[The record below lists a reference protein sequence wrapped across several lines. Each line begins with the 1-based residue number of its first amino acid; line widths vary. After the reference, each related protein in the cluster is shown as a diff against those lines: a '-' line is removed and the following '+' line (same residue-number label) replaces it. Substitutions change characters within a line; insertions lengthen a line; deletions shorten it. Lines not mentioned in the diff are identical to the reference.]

1 MSRNCGHFHSY
12 SWPSPFN
19 SFSCQTPFW
28 HSKRCPS
35 AVLLQ
40 VLLLCSNHSDN
51 VVLVIAGD
59 VCNTQLSRDNFV
71 FDVAASQLVGWLI
84 SCFWNC
90 DEWLSGILTP
100 QPQPTGRW
108 CCVHTHRLRHTNQE
122 TDEHTNIQHVRKSTH
137 TCTHRHT
144 RTHSHTDP

>member
-108 CCVHTHRLRHTNQE
+108 CCVHRLRHTNQE